1 MTDPTTPRVTVY
13 STDWCGFCE
22 AAKRL
27 LDDHGIDYA
36 EVDVTSDPAF
46 RQRVFDLSGQ
56 WTVPLV
62 VIDGRAAG
70 GFRELLEL
78 HRSGRLDQLMA
89 A

>member
-1 MTDPTTPRVTVY
+1 MTDLTGSRVTVY

-27 LDDHGIDYA
+27 LDERGIDYEQIDISGDA
-36 EVDVTSDPAF
+36 AF

-62 VIDGRAAG
+62 VVDGRTVG
-70 GFRELLEL
+70 GFRELLQL
-78 HRSGRLDQLMA
+78 DWSGGLDQLMA